1 MPFRRSGVLNWIHA
15 MPGSRVETSKPEN
28 APVSNC
34 FPLRLCGF
42 DTIGVPQRNRHRG
55 VDAASLLTISVGR
68 RLRHG
73 ADSRDAV
80 FGRWASNNSILEI
93 NETDGALHA
102 TIVSILDPL
111 YKEGEEGPVGT
122 TRVDRHNPT
131 ESLRTRPIVGMDLLA
146 GYQYR
151 DGKWQGQLY
160 DPESGKTYKSQ
171 ITRSSDGKLQIRGYV
186 GAPMFGRTAVFEP
199 VSSCT
204 VAIAKMLAVANLEG
218 TC

>member
-1 MPFRRSGVLNWIHA
+1 M
-15 MPGSRVETSKPEN
+15 
-28 APVSNC
+28 
-34 FPLRLCGF
+34 RLGIL
-42 DTIGVPQRNRHRG
+42 TIGLLLAAAIG
-55 VDAASLLTISVGR
+55 VAEDKGT
-68 RLRHG
+68 
-73 ADSRDAV
+73 V

-93 NETDGALHA
+93 GETGGVLHA
-102 TIVSILDPL
+102 TIISILDPL

-131 ESLRTRPIVGMDLLA
+131 ESLRTRPILGMDLLD

-171 ITRSSDGKLQIRGYV
+171 ITLSSDGNLQIRGYI

-199 VSSCT
+199 VSSC
-204 VAIAKMLAVANLEG
+204 VGAIPKMLAMAKIEG